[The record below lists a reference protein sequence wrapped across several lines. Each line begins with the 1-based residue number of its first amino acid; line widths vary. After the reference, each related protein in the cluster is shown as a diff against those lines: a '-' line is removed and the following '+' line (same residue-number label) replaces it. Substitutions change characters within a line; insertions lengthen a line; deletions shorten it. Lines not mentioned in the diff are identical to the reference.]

1 MRNMLTTLA
10 AAAVLATTGA
20 AVSAAAPDEAS
31 DKAAVLDTYADIAHA
46 AFEDALTEA
55 RRLKTAVDGLTAS
68 PSAEARQAARAAWV
82 AARVPYQQTAVL
94 RFGTSIDDD
103 WESSAERRVGKEGVS
118 RRGSRWL
125 HTQ

>member
-55 RRLKTAVDGLTAS
+55 RRLKTAVDGLRSEEHTS
-68 PSAEARQAARAAWV
+68 ELQSLMRRS
-82 AARVPYQQTAVL
+82 YAVFCL
-94 RFGTSIDDD
+94 KKKKTKKID
-103 WESSAERRVGKEGVS
+103 S
-118 RRGSRWL
+118 RMNR
-125 HTQ
+125 